1 MLFGSEGNLGIIT
14 KAILKIHERPEAQE
28 YNSVLFKSWSEGVTF
43 LKNYLKRIIYQLA

>member
-14 KAILKIHERPEAQE
+14 KAILKIHERPEAKE

-43 LKNYLKRIIYQLA
+43 LKKLSKLELVV